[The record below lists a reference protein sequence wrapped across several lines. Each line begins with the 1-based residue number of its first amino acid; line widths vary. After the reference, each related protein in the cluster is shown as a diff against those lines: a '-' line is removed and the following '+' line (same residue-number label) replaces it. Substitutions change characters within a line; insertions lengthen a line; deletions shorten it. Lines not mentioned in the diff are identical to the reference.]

1 MVDAGDEI
9 SVDGNAEEE
18 EPLALGKRVRGEGGG
33 EEINLDEAR
42 GDGDVEGLAKGEGGR
57 RGR

>member
-33 EEINLDEAR
+33 EEINL